1 MDPRTPVVV
10 GAAQLSHHGDP
21 GEPLALA
28 VEAARAAGEDSGTG
42 DALLRGADS
51 FRCVPTTCC
60 PSRARPALAPPKVG
74 APPREP
80 VQPAQSGADGPQ
92 LLIADT
98 AAGIAAGDVDV

>member
-42 DALLRGADS
+42 DALLRAADS
-51 FRCVPTTCC
+51 VRCVPTTCWHYRDQ
-60 PSRARPALAPPKVG
+60 SALIG
-74 APPREP
+74 AEPGPPPREP
-80 VQPAQSGADGPQ
+80 VQTAQFGGAGPQ

-98 AAGIAAGDVDV
+98 AAGIAAGD